1 MENSKNSWDD
11 ISDDISDVTKKIKD
25 KVSQENLVDDLKD
38 SFKSTIDT
46 SSEILKNLIKAIDE
60 TVKDDE
66 IKSESK
72 EAIGKITNELGEVI
86 EATKSKISNI
96 INNQTIEEE

>member
-1 MENSKNSWDD
+1 M
-11 ISDDISDVTKKIKD
+11 TKKIKD
-25 KVSQENLVDDLKD
+25 RVSQENLVDDLKD

-60 TVKDDE
+60 TVKDED

-72 EAIGKITNELGEVI
+72 EVVKKITNELGV
-86 EATKSKISNI
+86 ALDSTKSKIS
-96 INNQTIEEE
+96 TIFNEVTSEEE